1 MKKKIATKFSNHM
14 KILIILSMVCVVILS
29 GCAGDESNSKETETT
44 NETPI
49 TSLANES
56 TSNYST
62 SSELASNNSTTN
74 NSVSNDTLPVEIK
87 IISPLNTVQIQERIE
102 GTAKNVPEEKA
113 VWIVVYPHT
122 AVKYYPI
129 KEARIQNEKWELP
142 AQFGESKDTDTEF
155 DIIALLA
162 NEQAQDEFA
171 TYLEECEQSKS
182 WPGIDEL
189 PEGVEIYDTVTVTR
203 V

>member
-1 MKKKIATKFSNHM
+1 
-14 KILIILSMVCVVILS
+14 MVCVVILS

-44 NETPI
+44 NETPV
-49 TSLANES
+49 TSIANES

-62 SSELASNNSTTN
+62 PSGLASNNSTTN
-74 NSVSNDTLPVEIK
+74 NTVSNDTLPEIK
-87 IISPLNTVQIQERIE
+87 ITYPLNTAEIQERIE
-102 GTAKNVPEEKA
+102 GTAKNVPEGKE
-113 VWIVVYPHT
+113 VWIVIYPHT

-129 KEARIQNEKWELP
+129 KEVSIQNEKWELP

-162 NEQAQDEFA
+162 NEQAQDEFT
-171 TYLEECEQSKS
+171 TYLEECEKSKS

-203 V
+203 I